1 MAAARYYIYKHI
13 YTCIYNAVERR
24 VAAVPAERAS
34 DLRVLDARLFG
45 TPAGDRGPFEARLD
59 AYPGG
64 VRGLAVGA
72 FGEWSNSLVGLVD
85 ALAEQGAERWMG
97 RLAAPSLKQAKATL
111 LRLWRQRLGM
121 CALRGH
127 ARLMLARA
135 HQLYLRPEHR
145 GGVAGCVLR
154 WVFRWGLAR
163 RGVCRSL
170 RVRLMGRVR
179 A

>member
-1 MAAARYYIYKHI
+1 M
-13 YTCIYNAVERR
+13 
-24 VAAVPAERAS
+24 
-34 DLRVLDARLFG
+34 
-45 TPAGDRGPFEARLD
+45 
-59 AYPGG
+59 
-64 VRGLAVGA
+64 
-72 FGEWSNSLVGLVD
+72 GLVD
-85 ALAEQGAERWMG
+85 ALAEQGAERWVG

-111 LRLWRQRLGM
+111 LRLRRQRLGM
-121 CALRGH
+121 CALCGH

-135 HQLYLRPEHR
+135 HQLPASGAQGGA

-154 WVFRWGLAR
+154 WVFRWGLAL